1 MSLDEYDV
9 IEKQKSQKLIDF
21 LFEMRHYNYD
31 YYKINWNTTKKKIFL
46 VHKKIYGKKVFKL
59 FSYL

>member
-9 IEKQKSQKLIDF
+9 INKQKSQKLIDF
-21 LFEMRHYNYD
+21 LLHYNYD

-46 VHKKIYGKKVFKL
+46 VHKKIYGKKVFQL